1 MTAARFLDLFE
12 NVAQLQLWVLGSIAV
27 LAVLVSTF
35 SRSSRAAV
43 RAHLVFTAVAVAAL
57 LTAKMLR
64 AEEMPRGADIMRD
77 LGIFSEGAV
86 LVSLLGFVL
95 FNVILPWCGMVTP
108 RIVRDVMVW
117 CGEIAWIFSLLW
129 LREVNVSGIIAWS
142 AVLTAVVGLALQD
155 TLGNVV
161 SGLALQ
167 MDDSL
172 DVGNWVKVDDLQGR
186 IVEMTWR
193 YTAIETRN
201 WETVL
206 IPNSL
211 LARAKVIVQGRRTDQ
226 PEQWRRWVRFN
237 IDYRYAPSHVIETV
251 QTALRMAELPNVAA
265 APPPDCVAME
275 FDDSFTRYAVRYW
288 LTNLAADDPTD
299 SLVRTHLFT
308 ALQRAGIALSIPA
321 HAVFVTEEESAERRE
336 RKAQADQKTRLD
348 ALRSV
353 RLFQS
358 LPEEEQQALAALLV
372 YAPFDAGD
380 IMTRQGAEPHWLYI
394 VTEGTAER
402 YVENDDHMSIKV
414 STIGEGEAFGEW
426 SLVNDT
432 PRETTV
438 IARSKVVAYRLPKEA
453 FLDAISRNGN
463 LSQEIATIIGQ
474 RRTHLEV
481 ALHNLDDAA
490 SAARDSENQSRVLS
504 SLRRLLGM

>member
-1 MTAARFLDLFE
+1 MNAARFFDLFE
-12 NVAQLQLWVLGSIAV
+12 SVAQIQLWVLASIAV

-35 SRSSRAAV
+35 ARSSRAAI
-43 RAHLVFTAVAVAAL
+43 RAHLVFTVFAVLALFAAK
-57 LTAKMLR
+57 ALR
-64 AEEMPRGADIMRD
+64 VEELKRGADIMRD
-77 LGIFSEGAV
+77 LGIFVEGAV
-86 LVSLLGFVL
+86 LVSLVGFVV
-95 FNVILPWCGMVTP
+95 FAVFLPWCGIVTP
-108 RIVRDVMVW
+108 RILQDVAVW
-117 CGEIAWIFSLLW
+117 CGEVAWLFSLLW
-129 LREVNVSGIIAWS
+129 VREVNVSGIIAWS

-172 DVGNWVKVDDLQGR
+172 EVGNWVKVDDLQGR

-206 IPNSL
+206 IPNSVL
-211 LARAKVIVQGRRTDQ
+211 SRAKVVVQGRRTDE

-237 IDYRYAPSHVIETV
+237 VDYRLAPSRVIEAV
-251 QTALRMAELPNVAA
+251 QTALRNAELPDVAA
-265 APPPDCVAME
+265 RPQPDCVAME

-288 LTNLAADDPTD
+288 LTDLAADDPTD
-299 SLVRTHLFT
+299 SMVRTHVFT
-308 ALQRAGIALSIPA
+308 ALQRAGISLSMPA
-321 HAVFVTEEESAERRE
+321 HAVFVTEEDNTERRE
-336 RKAQADQKTRLD
+336 RKAQADQKTRLT
-348 ALRSV
+348 ALQGV

-394 VTEGTAER
+394 VTEGTADR
-402 YVENDDHMSIKV
+402 YVENGEHKSIKV
-414 STIGEGEAFGEW
+414 STIEAGEAFGEW
-426 SLVNDT
+426 SLVTDT

-438 IARSKVVAYRLPKEA
+438 IARSKVVAYRLPKDA
-453 FLDAISRNGN
+453 FLEALSRNGA
-463 LSQEIATIIGQ
+463 LSQEIAAIIGQ
-474 RRTHLEV
+474 RRTHLEA
-481 ALHNLDDAA
+481 ALHNLDEAA
-490 SAARDSENQSRVLS
+490 SAERNSENESRVLS

>member
-12 NVAQLQLWVLGSIAV
+12 NVAQVQLWVLGAIVV

-35 SRSSRAAV
+35 ARPSRAAV
-43 RAHLVFTAVAVAAL
+43 RAHLVFATAAFLALGAA
-57 LTAKMLR
+57 KILR
-64 AEEMPRGADIMRD
+64 AEEMTRGADVMRD
-77 LGIFSEGAV
+77 LGIFGEGAV
-86 LVSLLGFVL
+86 LVSLVGFFIFSVL
-95 FNVILPWCGMVTP
+95 LPWCGMMTP
-108 RIVRDVMVW
+108 RIVQDVAVW
-117 CGEIAWIFSLLW
+117 CSEVAWLFSLLW
-129 LREVNVSGIIAWS
+129 VREVNVSGIIAWS

-172 DVGNWVKVDDLQGR
+172 EVGNWVKVDDLQGR

-206 IPNSL
+206 VPNSM
-211 LARAKVIVQGRRTDQ
+211 LARGKVIVQGRRLDQ

-237 IDYRYAPSHVIETV
+237 VDYRCAPSHVIETV
-251 QTALRMAELPNVAA
+251 QTALRMTELPNVAA

-288 LTNLAADDPTD
+288 LTNPAADDPTD
-299 SLVRTHLFT
+299 SMMRTHLFS

-321 HAVFVTEEESAERRE
+321 HAVFVTEEDSAARRE
-336 RKAQADQKTRLD
+336 RKTQANQKARLD
-348 ALRSV
+348 ALRRV
-353 RLFQS
+353 RFFAA
-358 LPEEEQQALAALLV
+358 LPEEEQLALAAQLA

-394 VTEGTAER
+394 VTEGNAER
-402 YVENDDHMSIKV
+402 YVENDEHKSIKV
-414 STIGEGEAFGEW
+414 STIGAGEAFGEW
-426 SLVNDT
+426 SLVCDT

-438 IARSKVVAYRLPKEA
+438 IARSKVVAYRLPKDT
-453 FLDAISRNGN
+453 FLQTLSRNGD
-463 LSQEIATIIGQ
+463 LAQEIAAVIGQ

-481 ALHNLDDAA
+481 ALHNLDEAA

-504 SLRRLLGM
+504 SLRRLLGV